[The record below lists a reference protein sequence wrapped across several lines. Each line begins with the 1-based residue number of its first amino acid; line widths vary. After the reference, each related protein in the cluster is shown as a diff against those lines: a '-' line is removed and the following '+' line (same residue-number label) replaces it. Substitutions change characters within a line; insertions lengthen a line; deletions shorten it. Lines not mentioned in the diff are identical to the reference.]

1 MQLYEGWMIGLTHLK
16 NKKQDILIFSES
28 AAGSCWV
35 ALTEIR
41 KIIIKNGF
49 KNQEEEIDF
58 LNILNQK
65 YMECTCIISICFR

>member
-1 MQLYEGWMIGLTHLK
+1 MENNLIQAITRRLDDDLIHLK

-28 AAGSCWV
+28 AAGSCWF

-49 KNQEEEIDF
+49 QNQEE
-58 LNILNQK
+58 
-65 YMECTCIISICFR
+65 

>member
-1 MQLYEGWMIGLTHLK
+1 LNNRLKNSSNMENNLIQAIIRRLDDDLIHLK

-28 AAGSCWV
+28 AANSCWI

-49 KNQEEEIDF
+49 QNQEE
-58 LNILNQK
+58 
-65 YMECTCIISICFR
+65 